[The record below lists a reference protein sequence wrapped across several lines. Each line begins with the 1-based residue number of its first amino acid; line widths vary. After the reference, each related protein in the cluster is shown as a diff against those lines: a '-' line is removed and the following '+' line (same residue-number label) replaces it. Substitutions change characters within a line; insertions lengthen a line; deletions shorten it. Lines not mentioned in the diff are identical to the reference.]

1 MTGACAR
8 KPTHGAHAQ
17 HAVINKAMS
26 ADMALPPP
34 AAPFDLH
41 PEALCSS
48 PRHPPTKRG
57 GKWAKA
63 KELGPARTRILAW

>member
-8 KPTHGAHAQ
+8 KRTHGAHAQ

-41 PEALCSS
+41 PEALF
-48 PRHPPTKRG
+48 
-57 GKWAKA
+57 
-63 KELGPARTRILAW
+63 LPAAPADEARRQVGQG